1 MTIKDLYEWIVS
13 LNLQDT
19 ELDKVIKLLG
29 VVFLILGALI
39 KYLYRLGKMFYS
51 FYLIKKSKKTK
62 V

>member
-19 ELDKVIKLLG
+19 ELDKVIELFGAALI
-29 VVFLILGALI
+29 ILGALI
-39 KYLYRLGKMFYS
+39 KYLYRLGKTLYS